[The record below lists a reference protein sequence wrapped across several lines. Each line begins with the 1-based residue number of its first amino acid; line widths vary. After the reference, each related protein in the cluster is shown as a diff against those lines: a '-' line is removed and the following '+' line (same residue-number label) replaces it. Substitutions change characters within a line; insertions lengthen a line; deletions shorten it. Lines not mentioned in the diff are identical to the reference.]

1 MKTSRQTGSAL
12 LLVVWAIIMLS
23 AALLAWVSFMEA
35 DLERSADANREIEA
49 RAMARSGVAY
59 GKNMMVS
66 ERTPGLERQFTDQM
80 GFRVRIVG
88 EGGKL
93 DINWLLAGEE
103 PRKLDILSLWL
114 EQHGLTFQERE
125 HFLDCLLDYTD
136 ADNVKRLN
144 GQEDA
149 EGYTPKNR
157 PLESVEELAEVAGV
171 EPLLKSPGWQDELT
185 VYSQAGID
193 LTAAQENILRLLPG
207 LGEARIVRLLQF
219 RRGRD
224 QIDGTMDDYQFKN
237 LAEIWSVLGFSQAQQ
252 KELSGLVT
260 AKSQIQRIIS
270 EGRSANVV
278 RQVEVV
284 VRKGGANPTIL
295 HWKE

>member
-1 MKTSRQTGSAL
+1 MKRARQDGSAL
-12 LLVVWAIIMLS
+12 LLVVWAIIMLT

-35 DLERSADANREIEA
+35 DLERSADANRQIEA
-49 RAMARSGVAY
+49 RSMAHSGVAY

-80 GFRVRIVG
+80 GFRVRIIG

-103 PRKLDILSLWL
+103 PRKLDLLSLWL

-125 HFLDCLLDYTD
+125 RFIDCLLDYTD
-136 ADNVKRLN
+136 ADTVKRLN

-171 EPLLKSPGWQDELT
+171 EPLLKSPGWQEELT

-260 AKSQIQRIIS
+260 AKSPIQRILS